1 MLASAN
7 MSDDRSNNKVCLV
20 VIDGWGLRDEDHGN
34 AIHHAKTPIMDE
46 LCQGNWAQLAAHG
59 EHVGLHKGL
68 MGNSEVGHL
77 NIGAGRVMSQV
88 INNLLILIDFP
99 FRTLFALTIPS
110 RTTLLSTTKS
120 Y

>member
-1 MLASAN
+1 

-20 VIDGWGLRDEDHGN
+20 VIDGWGLRDETHGN
-34 AIHHAKTPIMDE
+34 AIHHAKTPIMDQV
-46 LCQGNWAQLAAHG
+46 CSGNWTQLAAHG

-88 INNLLILIDFP
+88 NLNEFKSL
-99 FRTLFALTIPS
+99 LFN
-110 RTTLLSTTKS
+110 
-120 Y
+120 